1 MQSTPQKAS
10 PTRTTKHDSR
20 PSFLDYNEGM
30 LCDWPTTLIFP
41 LETYKIIQKHLDW
54 DVPTLTVMSV
64 ICDSIAYGKLAKKL
78 PRSTNTVDLI
88 DLLLGDGGPYVPLRS
103 LEKVLGYSTSTYR
116 RAFEGRSQDDSIL
129 YMKYKPNTT
138 KVKLDQVIVTLT
150 NEFIERKA
158 PMKSWPPVRIVNGTF
173 KNLYQQY
180 RDFASQV
187 QQPCAV
193 VFSCILWL
201 LSL

>member
-1 MQSTPQKAS
+1 M
-10 PTRTTKHDSR
+10 
-20 PSFLDYNEGM
+20 
-30 LCDWPTTLIFP
+30 
-41 LETYKIIQKHLDW
+41 
-54 DVPTLTVMSV
+54 
-64 ICDSIAYGKLAKKL
+64 
-78 PRSTNTVDLI
+78 DLI

-193 VFSCILWL
+193 VFSCIL
-201 LSL
+201 